1 MIFGICDVASICLLF
16 TIRVVLSR
24 ENKRREAEPRN
35 DAYDNVFLT
44 KIDQDGK
51 RVEMRVSKVCVQCFF
66 CCFRM
71 LIQITEQEFLDLTDR
86 QNRDFR
92 YVL

>member
-1 MIFGICDVASICLLF
+1 MSLLF
-16 TIRVVLSR
+16 AIRVLLSR
-24 ENKRREAEPRN
+24 ENKVRDAEPPD

-44 KIDQDGK
+44 KIDQDGNQ
-51 RVEMRVSKVCVQCFF
+51 VEIKVSKVCDPSFPL
-66 CCFRM
+66 FRW
-71 LIQITEQEFLDLTDR
+71 LIQISCQEFLDLTDK